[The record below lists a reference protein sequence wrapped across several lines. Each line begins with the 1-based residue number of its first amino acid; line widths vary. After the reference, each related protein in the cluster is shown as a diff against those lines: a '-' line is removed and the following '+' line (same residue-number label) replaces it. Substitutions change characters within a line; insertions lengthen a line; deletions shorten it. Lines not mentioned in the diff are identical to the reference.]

1 MGARWSRKRL
11 RRDLTGLPPSL
22 APERPPGVAVVA
34 QGHAVVLEELQ
45 LRIFSNFFNVMDFRG
60 SGWVILSTIL
70 AERMVGEEP

>member
-1 MGARWSRKRL
+1 
-11 RRDLTGLPPSL
+11 
-22 APERPPGVAVVA
+22 VAVVA

-45 LRIFSNFFNVMDFRG
+45 LRKFSNLFNVMDLRG